1 MLTISY
7 DHSMADKLVVLRR
20 SGWDIRSHTA
30 PCNPALDKGREG
42 PTLYGCEVVVDQL
55 VMRRA

>member
-1 MLTISY
+1 
-7 DHSMADKLVVLRR
+7 MADKLVVLRR
-20 SGWDIRSHTA
+20 SGRNIRSHTA